1 MSKLLDIGEVVKQ
14 SGLPASTLRFYEE
27 KGLIRSVARRG
38 LRRQYEAKVMQQLG
52 LIALGRSAGFAL
64 DEIAQMVSPEGARI
78 DRAQLRQKAE
88 MLDEQI
94 KRLTAMRN
102 GLLHAIDCQ
111 APSHLE
117 CPNFQR
123 WLRLASKGH
132 FARNESAQ

>member
-1 MSKLLDIGEVVKQ
+1 MAKLLDISEVVKQ
-14 SGLPASTLRFYEE
+14 SGLAASTLRFYEE

-38 LRRQYEAKVMQQLG
+38 LRRQYEAQVLQQLG

-64 DEIAQMVSPEGARI
+64 DEIAQMVSPDGMRI
-78 DRAQLRQKAE
+78 DRDQLRHKAE
-88 MLDEQI
+88 LLDEQI

-117 CPNFQR
+117 CPSFQR
-123 WLRLASKGH
+123 LIRLASKGH
-132 FARNESAQ
+132 FAVKE